1 LDKTLLVAP
10 DFATGLEVVQALD
23 RSSLPISVALWLY
36 FTEHQDWRFVLASP
50 RLDAAKPAAAYGL
63 VHDALEAEGVSL
75 EQTPTLSILKMSDP
89 FIRALRRMFAKTKSV
104 EAMRLGGQPIGDRF
118 VEAAFVF
125 RIR

>member
-10 DFATGLEVVQALD
+10 GFATGLEVVRALD

-75 EQTPTLSILKMSDP
+75 EQTPTLSIL
-89 FIRALRRMFAKTKSV
+89 
-104 EAMRLGGQPIGDRF
+104 
-118 VEAAFVF
+118 
-125 RIR
+125 